1 MSDSDLSP
9 AAVATPFEWI
19 GGEATLRQLV
29 DRFYD
34 LMDLEPAYAGI
45 RKLHPPTL
53 DDSRDKLFWFLSGW
67 LGGPPLFAQKKGH
80 PMLRARHLPYAIGI
94 DERDQWLKCMSQ
106 AMEEEGVDPELQR
119 ALAKAFF
126 GTADWMRNQ
135 PEK

>member
-1 MSDSDLSP
+1 MNAP
-9 AAVATPFEWI
+9 QQTAKPTPYESL
-19 GGEATLRQLV
+19 GGEAAVRALV

-67 LGGPPLFAQKKGH
+67 LGGPPLFVEKKGH

-106 AMEEEGVDPELQR
+106 AMEEEGVDAELQR

-135 PEK
+135 QGR

>member
-1 MSDSDLSP
+1 MNAPQLNP
-9 AAVATPFEWI
+9 EPTPYELL
-19 GGEATLRQLV
+19 GGESAVRALV

-45 RKLHPPTL
+45 RRLHPPAL

-67 LGGPPLFAQKKGH
+67 LGGPPLFEEKKGH
-80 PMLRARHLPYAIGI
+80 PMLRARHLPYSIGI

-106 AMEEEGVDPELQR
+106 AMEEEGVDPGLQR

-126 GTADWMRNQ
+126 GTADWMRNR
-135 PEK
+135 PER

>member
-1 MSDSDLSP
+1 MNAP
-9 AAVATPFEWI
+9 RQTAEPTPYESL
-19 GGEATLRQLV
+19 GGESAVRALV

-80 PMLRARHLPYAIGI
+80 PMLRARHLPYAIGV

-106 AMEEEGVDPELQR
+106 AMEEEGVEAELQR